1 MPGNYRA
8 ESEDTSQDEKT
19 RQLGLRGIIILTA
32 LHLWVTFVCSQ
43 DNTFILFMFLLFRDR
58 SVVVEI
64 VVHFCC
70 RFLGCILQL
79 RYILELP
86 GKCLDTKAQC

>member
-1 MPGNYRA
+1 MPGNDWA

-19 RQLGLRGIIILTA
+19 RQLGLRGTIILPGWYQ
-32 LHLWVTFVCSQ
+32 WVTFVCSK
-43 DNTFILFMFLLFRDR
+43 DNTLISFILLLFRDR

-64 VVHFCC
+64 VVHFSC

-86 GKCLDTKAQC
+86 GKCLDNNA

>member
-1 MPGNYRA
+1 MLGNDRA

-19 RQLGLRGIIILTA
+19 RQLGLRGIIILPGWYQ
-32 LHLWVTFVCSQ
+32 WVTFVCSK
-43 DNTFILFMFLLFRDR
+43 DNTLILLLFRDR

-64 VVHFCC
+64 VVHFSC

-86 GKCLDTKAQC
+86 GKCLDTKA

>member
-1 MPGNYRA
+1 MLGNDRA

-19 RQLGLRGIIILTA
+19 RQLGLRGIIILPGWYQ
-32 LHLWVTFVCSQ
+32 WVTFVCSK
-43 DNTFILFMFLLFRDR
+43 DNTLILLLFRDR

-64 VVHFCC
+64 VVHFSC

-86 GKCLDTKAQC
+86 GKCLDNNA

>member
-1 MPGNYRA
+1 MLGNDRA

-19 RQLGLRGIIILTA
+19 RQLGLRGTIILPGWYQ
-32 LHLWVTFVCSQ
+32 WVTFVYSK
-43 DNTFILFMFLLFRDR
+43 DNTLISFILLLFRDR

-70 RFLGCILQL
+70 RF
-79 RYILELP
+79 
-86 GKCLDTKAQC
+86 